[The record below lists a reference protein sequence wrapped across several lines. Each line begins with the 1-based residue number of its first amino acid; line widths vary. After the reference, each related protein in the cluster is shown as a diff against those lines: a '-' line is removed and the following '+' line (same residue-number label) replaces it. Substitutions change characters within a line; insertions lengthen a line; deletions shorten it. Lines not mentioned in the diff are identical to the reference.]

1 LLGVAMF
8 SPINGALGVEI
19 KSTIGL

>member
-8 SPINGALGVEI
+8 SPTNGALGVEI
-19 KSTIGL
+19 KPTIGP

>member
-8 SPINGALGVEI
+8 FPTNGALGVEI
-19 KSTIGL
+19 KSTIGP